1 MVKRRRAGYNG
12 LFFFVEYC
20 HILVYDK
27 RKGLE
32 GETMKLRNVYILCR
46 DYDYVVGGVEFEQEV
61 INGIRRYNVSYWSDC
76 YNILVKL
83 YSIECFKEITDEIF
97 SLVSPITMKD
107 DNFIIDCENGEKLKI
122 KLFELSEKMSTI
134 VDFYGMVFDEQKE
147 FGFDVK
153 LASYSDLDEF
163 VDQINELKFI
173 IQQCPF
179 FRSRDG
185 IIKFGN
191 VDVGSTWLTFFVCGS
206 AAIALLKGLAALIDQ
221 ATIIK
226 SHINT
231 NKQQQEML
239 RTMEI
244 KNDLAEQ
251 MEEVF
256 KQFKDAQLSDCVKN
270 IEKELD
276 VKLKDGEEIDKAR
289 RSVEKMSELLD
300 RGVQIY
306 TSLDAPLEVQAVFPA
321 METPSLLTDGLKL
334 LSDNED

>member
-1 MVKRRRAGYNG
+1 
-12 LFFFVEYC
+12 
-20 HILVYDK
+20 
-27 RKGLE
+27 
-32 GETMKLRNVYILCR
+32 MKLRNVYILCR
-46 DYDYVVGGVEFEQEV
+46 DSLGS
-61 INGIRRYNVSYWSDC
+61 IYNVSLIRGTYDGKSSYKVSHWKDC
-76 YNILVKL
+76 YDVL
-83 YSIECFKEITDEIF
+83 E
-97 SLVSPITMKD
+97 
-107 DNFIIDCENGEKLKI
+107 
-122 KLFELSEKMSTI
+122 KLFEIPCFNEHVKEIFNIVSYFTIKEDNFVIDLDNGSKLNSKLSKLFEKMNTI
-134 VDFYGMVFDEQKE
+134 VDFYGMVFDEQDE
-147 FGFDVK
+147 IGFDVK

-163 VDQINELKFI
+163 VNQINELKFI

-179 FRSRDG
+179 LRSNDG
-185 IIKFGN
+185 VIKFGN

-206 AAIALLKGLAALIDQ
+206 AAIALLKGLAVLIDQ

-231 NKQQQEML
+231 NKQQREML

-256 KQFKDAQLSDCVKN
+256 KQFKDAQLSDCVTN

-276 VKLKDGEEIDKAR
+276 VELKDGEEIDKAR
-289 RSVEKMSELLD
+289 RSIEKMSELLD

-306 TSLDAPLEVQAVFPA
+306 TSLDAPEEVKAVFPA
-321 METPSLLTDGLKL
+321 MKEPELLTDGLKL